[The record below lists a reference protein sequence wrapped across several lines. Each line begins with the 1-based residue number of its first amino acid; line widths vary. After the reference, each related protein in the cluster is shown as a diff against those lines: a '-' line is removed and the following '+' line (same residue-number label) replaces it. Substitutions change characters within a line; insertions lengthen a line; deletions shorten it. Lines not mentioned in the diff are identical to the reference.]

1 MTARLA
7 RQVAVVL
14 VVFPILLVFAYADEI
29 GVIPAVDLARRM
41 SEPVPPLILDLRD
54 ADAYSAG
61 TIPGALRGGFD
72 PEGFLPDGRGG
83 IAVLIEPGDAS
94 RQAAWARRL
103 RGAGYTVLVVAGGF
117 SAWRAAGLPAETPGG
132 FAVPGRTP
140 FIIPRGLCEQ
150 NEPAQ
155 EHR

>member
-1 MTARLA
+1 MTAGLVRKAAAFLA
-7 RQVAVVL
+7 
-14 VVFPILLVFAYADEI
+14 VFLTLFVSAYANDI
-29 GVIPAVDLARRM
+29 GAISAAELVRRA
-41 SEPVPPLILDLRD
+41 SERVPPLILDLRD

-83 IAVLIEPGDAS
+83 TAVLIEPGDAS

-103 RGAGYTVLVVAGGF
+103 RGAGYAVFVLEGGF
-117 SAWRAAGLPAETPGG
+117 SAWRAAGLPVETPGS
-132 FAVPGRTP
+132 FAVPGTVP

-155 EHR
+155 EYR

>member
-1 MTARLA
+1 MTARFAQKAAAVLA
-7 RQVAVVL
+7 VSLTLFASVYANDIGSISAV
-14 VVFPILLVFAYADEI
+14 E
-29 GVIPAVDLARRM
+29 LARRAT
-41 SEPVPPLILDLRD
+41 ERVPPLILDLRD
-54 ADAYSAG
+54 ADAYSVG

-83 IAVLIEPGDAS
+83 TAVLIEPGDAP
-94 RQAAWARRL
+94 RRAAWARRL
-103 RGAGYTVLVVAGGF
+103 RGAGYTVLVLAGGF
-117 SAWRAAGLPAETPGG
+117 SAWRAAGLPVETPGG
-132 FAVPGRTP
+132 FAVPGTTP